1 MNKLAKTERLELILE
16 ILKNAERSLSISEI
30 HEALTGEKPHEI
42 SRKTIHR
49 DLREMRQKG
58 TVRTCGD
65 STLFELSA
73 RPLNELR
80 LELTNEEATYLIVVL
95 PQEHSVNQRLRKM
108 MGF

>member
-1 MNKLAKTERLELILE
+1 MNKLSKTERLELILA
-16 ILKNAERSLSISEI
+16 LLRDSKRALSISEI
-30 HEALTGEKPHEI
+30 HEALTRDSLGEI
-42 SRKTIHR
+42 SRKTIQR
-49 DLREMRQKG
+49 DLREMLQKC
-58 TVRTCGD
+58 TVKISTD
-65 STLFELSA
+65 STLYEFSA

>member
-1 MNKLAKTERLELILE
+1 MNKLAKTERLELILA
-16 ILKNAERSLSISEI
+16 ILKDLERPLSISEI
-30 HEALTGEKPHEI
+30 HQALTREKPLEI

-49 DLREMRQKG
+49 DLREMLQRG
-58 TVRTCGD
+58 TVRTCAD

-80 LELTNEEATYLIVVL
+80 LELTNEEATYLIVIL

>member
-1 MNKLAKTERLELILE
+1 MILAFQRE
-16 ILKNAERSLSISEI
+16 IL
-30 HEALTGEKPHEI
+30 
-42 SRKTIHR
+42 
-49 DLREMRQKG
+49 QKC
-58 TVRTCGD
+58 TVRISTD
-65 STLFELSA
+65 STLYEISA